1 MIISLVIPKDYDL
14 FFPAI
19 EDYLELASQYTYGR
33 YSAKD
38 IQDEMRTN
46 EKQNLWIAYKD
57 NEIYGFVVTE
67 IIEYPQMTTL
77 MMHFTAGKELPKW
90 KDLMLNT
97 LRRFAKESN
106 CKIIESYGRKGWG
119 KVFKNDG
126 YKIKF
131 IFYELPLEAV

>member
-1 MIISLVIPKDYDL
+1 
-14 FFPAI
+14 
-19 EDYLELASQYTYGR
+19 
-33 YSAKD
+33 
-38 IQDEMRTN
+38 
-46 EKQNLWIAYKD
+46 
-57 NEIYGFVVTE
+57 
-67 IIEYPQMTTL
+67 

>member
-38 IQDEMRTN
+38 IQDEMKTN
-46 EKQNLWIAYKD
+46 DKKNLWIAYKD
-57 NEIYGFVVTE
+57 NDIYGFVVTE

-97 LRRFAKESN
+97 LRRFAKEFN

>member
-38 IQDEMRTN
+38 IQDEM
-46 EKQNLWIAYKD
+46 KD

-106 CKIIESYGRKGWG
+106 CKTIESYGRKGWG